1 MPEPQMTGIGYNNGN
16 GDVQEKNNPF
26 VVPQQQNML
35 PPHDYSQQY
44 IAPKNNYQNATP
56 LASLQQGPAPV
67 DCPVC
72 NVREMTRTEYVSGGT
87 TQLVNPS
94 T

>member
-1 MPEPQMTGIGYNNGN
+1 MSGPQTTGIGYNNGN
-16 GDVQEKNNPF
+16 VDVQEKNNPF
-26 VVPQQQNML
+26 VLPQQPQ
-35 PPHDYSQQY
+35 DYSQHY
-44 IAPKNNYQNATP
+44 IPPKNNYQNATP

-94 T
+94 TLLS

>member
-1 MPEPQMTGIGYNNGN
+1 MSDPQMTGIGYNNGN
-16 GDVQEKNNPF
+16 GDAQEKNNPF
-26 VVPQQQNML
+26 LVPPQDYPQQF
-35 PPHDYSQQY
+35 

-87 TQLVNPS
+87 TQLVISFDFTPLIR
-94 T
+94 